1 VIKLRLIAAL
11 LLAGLPVGMLP
22 STGYAAETAAP
33 ARAAYYPEDADAAKV
48 LDAALVSAKAEG
60 KLAVIVFGADWCHD
74 SQGLAKVLT
83 SDAFKTEFGARFTV
97 TFIDVGTPQ
106 AGKGRNLDLRTALRD
121 QADGRHPGN
130 GGHFAKGQTAQQQG
144 RRGQLAQCR

>member
-1 VIKLRLIAAL
+1 
-11 LLAGLPVGMLP
+11 
-22 STGYAAETAAP
+22 
-33 ARAAYYPEDADAAKV
+33 V

-106 AGKGRNLDLRTALRD
+106 AGKGRNLDLARRF
-121 QADGRHPGN
+121 GIKRMEGHPGN
-130 GGHFAKGQTAQQQG
+130 GGHFAKGQTAQQQE